1 MVTILVSVPQMAAMV
16 EPWAE
21 SIMAA
26 VKPPC
31 RVPWGFPK
39 FFFASKEQTMV
50 CWLRVAGEKSG
61 GNLGVKIIGIR
72 MSQMVTYCLEIGS

>member
-1 MVTILVSVPQMAAMV
+1 MAAMV

-31 RVPWGFPK
+31 QGTVGISK
-39 FFFASKEQTMV
+39 VFFCVKGADDGSG
-50 CWLRVAGEKSG
+50 WLRVAGEKSG